1 MKSTKTK
8 SASTKGKVEPQ
19 KTEGI
24 PPDVLDR
31 LLALLE
37 TKGVR
42 QTDFAAAMGRSNDW
56 ASRTMKGERG
66 LLVETLVKLATAYDE
81 NLHWLVTGKGEMF
94 APVDGKGSTTQIL
107 DDAIVRLKLLR
118 ESLTVQP

>member
-1 MKSTKTK
+1 MKR
-8 SASTKGKVEPQ
+8 KVEPQ
-19 KTEGI
+19 KAEGI

-42 QTDFAAAMGRSNDW
+42 QTDFASAMGRSNDW

-66 LLVETLVKLATAYDE
+66 LLVETLVKLADVYHV
-81 NLHWLVTGKGEMF
+81 NLHWLVTGTGEMF
-94 APVDGKGSTTQIL
+94 VTSGKEGSATQFL
-107 DDAIVRLKLLR
+107 DDAIVKLKLVR
-118 ESLTVQP
+118 KAISEEK